1 MPRRKRNYLP
11 GMPDHLVQRGNDRRR
26 CFTDRAD
33 FRFYLDLWRA
43 KARWYG
49 VNVHAFCL
57 MSNHIHFI
65 VSSPEPAAISC
76 TMKVV
81 GSRYACHFNKRHGR
95 TGTLQEGRH
104 RSSLID
110 SDTYLLTCYRYVE
123 SNPVRAGM
131 VKTAR
136 DYEWSSHTMNT
147 SGELDWLPPHE
158 IYRALGR
165 DDTSRAVA
173 YTALF
178 RTSPSES
185 DIALIHQATHY
196 SQPIGSESFRRT
208 IERRFDLP
216 TGYMARGRPNK
227 SGNCG
232 TGQFLIPPS
241 PFIP

>member
-11 GMPDHLVQRGNDRRR
+11 GMPYHLVQRGNDRRR

-33 FRFYLDLWRA
+33 FRFYLDLWRT

-65 VSSPEPAAISC
+65 VSSAEPAAISC
-76 TMKVV
+76 TMQVV
-81 GSRYACHFNKRHGR
+81 GSRYAFHFNKRHDR
-95 TGTLQEGRH
+95 TGTLWEGRH

-123 SNPVRAGM
+123 SNPVRAGI
-131 VKTAR
+131 VQTAR
-136 DYEWSSHTMNT
+136 DYEWSSHLMNT
-147 SGELDWLPPHE
+147 SGELDWLTPHE
-158 IYRALGR
+158 IYGALGR
-165 DDTSRAVA
+165 DDESRAIA

-178 RTSPSES
+178 QTSPSES
-185 DIALIHQATHY
+185 DIALIREATHY
-196 SQPIGSESFRRT
+196 SQPIGSESFRRA

-216 TGYMARGRPNK
+216 PGYMSRGRPKK
-227 SGNCG
+227 SGNRR
-232 TGQFLIPPS
+232 TG
-241 PFIP
+241 